1 MAQRVKIDL
10 IDDLDGGAADE
21 TVAFQ
26 LDGSEYEIDLST
38 ANAAALRS
46 AIEKWSTYARK
57 VGGTGPARRMKR
69 TSLAPSSQTIRAWAQ
84 ANGYQLADRGRVP
97 EAIQAAYRAAQ
108 PKEFE

>member
-26 LDGSEYEIDLST
+26 LDGLEYEIDLSK

-57 VGGTGPARRMKR
+57 VGRGPARRMKR